1 MKKSILIGLA
11 AAMVAGALAM
21 SAGSASAGKKPAV
34 VGEDPA
40 GDWGTNTD
48 PQLAPLGDAFGM
60 DLTGAEISY
69 DGKNVNFIIK
79 VNSLPPSGGAP
90 EVARYTWNFL
100 VDKEPLELDGKFT
113 NYSRGTCDP
122 TAGTCPPPRDPGQ
135 QPFIVRG
142 DCVENPTP
150 ATTLTTCTEFAK
162 VQAVFDAAEATITIP
177 VPAETIGVKK
187 GSKITPAPNIF
198 GGSLSA
204 APSAF
209 LTYGDFPMDTLII
222 TKVFK
227 VK

>member
-11 AAMVAGALAM
+11 AAIVAGALTM
-21 SAGSASAGKKPAV
+21 SAGSAAAGKKPV
-34 VGEDPA
+34 LVGEDPA
-40 GDWGTNTD
+40 GDWGVNVD
-48 PQLAPLGDAFGM
+48 ANIAPIGDAFGM

-79 VNSLPPSGGAP
+79 LNSLPPSGGAP
-90 EVARYTWNFL
+90 EIPRYTWNFF
-100 VDKEPLELDGKFT
+100 VDKKEFELDGKFT
-113 NYSRGTCDP
+113 NYSRGACDP
-122 TAGTCPPPRDPGQ
+122 TAGSCPPPRDPGL

-150 ATTLTTCTEFAK
+150 AITLTTCTEFAK
-162 VQAVFDAAEATITIP
+162 VQAVFDAAAGTITIP
-177 VPAETIGVKK
+177 VPADTIGVKK
-187 GSKITPAPNIF
+187 GSKVGPAPNIF
-198 GGSLSA
+198 GGSISA

-209 LTYGDFPMDTLII
+209 LTSGNFPLDNLII